1 VKPGHAAPDW
11 LTARP
16 IAHRGLHDSSQGV
29 VENSV
34 GAARAAFAR
43 NYAMECD
50 LRLSRDGRVFVFHDD
65 RLDRLC
71 GESGLFRD
79 LDAAQAQRKILRGSG
94 EPILSFEQLLS
105 AARGVV
111 PLILELKSD
120 FSGDNALAAAVAACL
135 RDYAGPVAL
144 KSFDPALIVALRGL
158 DAPWPLGIVAQ
169 AEYAEAEW
177 ADLSAARRFALSR
190 FTHAGETRPD
200 FLSWRAADLPNP
212 TCEFARACAG
222 TPVLTWTI
230 RSAQQAARVKAHA
243 DQIVFEGFLPE
254 WTTGAC

>member
-1 VKPGHAAPDW
+1 VKPRDAAPGW

-16 IAHRGLHDSSQGV
+16 IAHRGLHDSSLGV
-29 VENSV
+29 VENSL
-34 GAARAAFAR
+34 GAASAAFAK

-50 LRLSRDGRVFVFHDD
+50 LRLSRDGQVFVFHDD
-65 RLDRLC
+65 TLDRLC

-79 LDAAQAQRKILRGSG
+79 LDAAQAQREILLGSG
-94 EPILSFEQLLS
+94 EPILSLERLLG
-105 AARGVV
+105 AARGAV

-120 FSGDNALAAAVAACL
+120 FSGDVSLAAAVAASL
-135 RDYAGPVAL
+135 RDYPGPVAL
-144 KSFDPALIVALRGL
+144 KSFDPALIVALRRI

-169 AEYAEAEW
+169 ADYAEAEW
-177 ADLSAARRFALSR
+177 AELSASRRFALSR

-200 FLSWRAADLPNP
+200 FLSWRATDLPNP

-230 RSAQQAARVKAHA
+230 RSPEAARAAREHA
-243 DQIVFEGFLPE
+243 DQIVFEGFLP
-254 WTTGAC
+254 